1 MNLSSWK
8 GKVQSFKQNIYALYL
23 ATQDPRVPLLAKI
36 IISLVVAYVLSP
48 IDFIP
53 DFIPIIGYLDDLLLV
68 PIGIWLAIRLIPLTV
83 WKACQAQAAKNS
95 IKLSGSPVVGAIV
108 IMLWLLIAVVVGVWI
123 SY

>member
-1 MNLSSWK
+1 MDPNSWK
-8 GKVQSFKQNIYALYL
+8 EKIQSFKQNIYALYL
-23 ATQDPRVPLLAKI
+23 ATQDPRVPLLAKV
-36 IISLVVAYVLSP
+36 IISLVVGYVLSP

-53 DFIPIIGYLDDLLLV
+53 DFIPIIGYLDDFLLV
-68 PIGIWLAIRLIPLTV
+68 PIGIWLAMRLIPLTV
-83 WKACQAQAAKNS
+83 WKECQAQAAENS